1 MMSNHVARGLLAA
14 ACVMLPAGAAPL
26 QGQAQVGH
34 DPEHSPYHDLRATH
48 QLTLSGGYLAGS
60 GGRVGVGPRQ
70 GPLFGLRY
78 SLSLGAMELRLGV
91 HDGNLQRKI
100 MDPTAPPDKQV
111 ADTVR
116 QQVLIADG
124 GFSLRLTGAKTW
136 HGFMPYLG
144 ATAGIAA
151 GTAVLEDNS
160 GFTFSKRFTF
170 GPHLGVRYYGGGSLG
185 IWVEGW
191 DPMWR
196 LVYPLSFFQPST
208 GVTPLLVTG
217 TDPGKEWVHNPTLMV
232 GFSLTMR

>member
-1 MMSNHVARGLLAA
+1 MLAA
-14 ACVMLPAGAAPL
+14 ALLMLPAAAAPL
-26 QGQAQVGH
+26 QGQTQVGH

-48 QLTLSGGYLAGS
+48 QFTLSGGYLAGS

-70 GPLFGLRY
+70 GPLIGLRY
-78 SLSLGAMELRLGV
+78 SLSLGALELRLGV
-91 HDGNLQRKI
+91 HGASLQRQI

-116 QQVLIADG
+116 QQVVISDI

-136 HGFMPYLG
+136 HGIMPYLG
-144 ATAGIAA
+144 AAA
-151 GTAVLEDNS
+151 GLAAGASVPEDNS

-170 GPHLGVRYYGGGSLG
+170 GPHVGVRYYTGGSLG
-185 IWVEGW
+185 LWVEGW

-196 LVYPLSFFQPST
+196 LVYPLSFFSPST
-208 GVTPLLVTG
+208 GVTPLLVSG
-217 TDPGKEWVHNPTLMV
+217 DPDKEWVHNPTLMI